1 MGRRPDMEPTLRR
14 MGERGDIIKA
24 MHRDLTAA
32 GIDRAAADHVIFDG
46 HASAGRVIGRL
57 VPEGVSDELHDRRYV
72 IVDGID
78 GRTHYVDLGAGK
90 LPTNP

>member
-14 MGERGDIIKA
+14 VGERGDIIKA

-46 HASAGRVIGRL
+46 HA
-57 VPEGVSDELHDRRYV
+57 P
-72 IVDGID
+72 
-78 GRTHYVDLGAGK
+78 
-90 LPTNP
+90 